1 MSRFLTPGRIA
12 LLELL
17 VLYSSGAV
25 PQTATKP
32 VLSFVISHVVATVPT
47 SLPSESPL
55 SIEVFESALSSLP
68 SLHPGR
74 SLFDDFLIQLFA
86 LHSFD
91 HMYTRVECLD
101 SILSNESRGT
111 PGTGLGKGK
120 ARFARTSP
128 VGQFVR
134 RYAIEF
140 KRLQFSDAL
149 ILWQAFV
156 ALRHPQAERWKMRNP
171 EAARSGRPEEPQL
184 VGEGTAY
191 HGTSN
196 SSDLSQDM
204 KVLVSIN
211 EVERLLECQVE
222 WLQKSGV
229 RLDEP
234 IHTKLQEMVKE
245 IATTPSLAYFISFFE
260 HWRSGAYTSAID
272 SLHRYFDYTIQY
284 STGAKG
290 YYQYALLHLAILHAD
305 FGCFDEAVEAMGECI
320 ATARENQDTS
330 CLNFALSWLLH
341 LRRAHP
347 EISRLHRGGELSS
360 LVGGES
366 DGLAFLLHKARE
378 GKLWNLLSGTLL
390 SEATCEV
397 MQFPDILQDSYA
409 AEAPVEERLRALCRT
424 AYAMAYKGRYDEA
437 LRLLEETNL
446 PVKRTLKLTHQLM
459 AFMGVVKLKRE
470 IHRCNFAAATHTMH
484 QLRPFLDF
492 GEPDIVFEIQLLE
505 LRLLVRRSEL
515 SVAFEKVESLLD
527 RNKTSEGSDLNHTLT
542 LLVVKASVFA
552 AAGVPVK
559 GFSIALRAAS
569 TAHKAH
575 NMPCLFEALKALCD
589 ILVDLG
595 EYSAVVDLLEGIL
608 PMALESEDQYLIGS
622 LYALLAEGH
631 NGQGNDSYALDSKE
645 RAQNINVVTG
655 YLDKAKEAFLQIED
669 LRGCQEVLTK
679 KALIF
684 RFRGEE
690 VQAQETGDMS
700 DSLRRNWTR

>member
-1 MSRFLTPGRIA
+1 
-12 LLELL
+12 
-17 VLYSSGAV
+17 
-25 PQTATKP
+25 
-32 VLSFVISHVVATVPT
+32 
-47 SLPSESPL
+47 
-55 SIEVFESALSSLP
+55 
-68 SLHPGR
+68 
-74 SLFDDFLIQLFA
+74 
-86 LHSFD
+86 
-91 HMYTRVECLD
+91 MYTRVECLD

-171 EAARSGRPEEPQL
+171 EAARSGKPEEPQL
-184 VGEGTAY
+184 AGEGTAY
-191 HGTSN
+191 HGTLN

-347 EISRLHRGGELSS
+347 EIPRLHRGGELSS

-397 MQFPDILQDSYA
+397 MQVS
-409 AEAPVEERLRALCRT
+409 
-424 AYAMAYKGRYDEA
+424 
-437 LRLLEETNL
+437 
-446 PVKRTLKLTHQLM
+446 
-459 AFMGVVKLKRE
+459 
-470 IHRCNFAAATHTMH
+470 
-484 QLRPFLDF
+484 
-492 GEPDIVFEIQLLE
+492 
-505 LRLLVRRSEL
+505 
-515 SVAFEKVESLLD
+515 
-527 RNKTSEGSDLNHTLT
+527 TS
-542 LLVVKASVFA
+542 
-552 AAGVPVK
+552 
-559 GFSIALRAAS
+559 
-569 TAHKAH
+569 
-575 NMPCLFEALKALCD
+575 
-589 ILVDLG
+589 
-595 EYSAVVDLLEGIL
+595 
-608 PMALESEDQYLIGS
+608 
-622 LYALLAEGH
+622 
-631 NGQGNDSYALDSKE
+631 
-645 RAQNINVVTG
+645 
-655 YLDKAKEAFLQIED
+655 
-669 LRGCQEVLTK
+669 
-679 KALIF
+679 
-684 RFRGEE
+684 
-690 VQAQETGDMS
+690 
-700 DSLRRNWTR
+700 